1 MTLKNWI
8 VHRER
13 IGQPCFSHAEAAAAF
28 PALSP
33 NALDAALSRFRATG
47 LLQPVHRGFY
57 CVVPAHYALAGVVP
71 PFYYVDSLMRWMGR
85 PYYVALLSAAEL
97 WGAAH
102 QKVPVTQVMTELPPA
117 STSSRK
123 NPSIEWLYRR
133 RVPEAFLARKNG
145 ENGPVVYSGAELT
158 ALDLVRYA
166 GRAGGLSFVATV
178 LAELAEATDFAGA
191 GDGVFRTAAV
201 ADVQRLGYLFGE
213 VLGDGGRAGVIR
225 DELRRTGAAL
235 RTVPL
240 RPGPGGAPASGVDR
254 TWRVA
259 INEQIEVDE
268 L

>member
-8 VHRER
+8 VHQER
-13 IGQPCFSHAEAAAAF
+13 IGRPCFSHAEVAAAF

-57 CVVPAHYALAGVVP
+57 CVVPAHYALAGAVP
-71 PFYYVDSLMRWMGR
+71 PYYYIDPLMRWMGR

-97 WGAAH
+97 WGASH

-117 STSSRK
+117 STSASK
-123 NPSIEWLYRR
+123 NPSIEWIYRR

-145 ENGPVVYSGAELT
+145 ENGPIVYSGAELT

-178 LAELAEATDFAGA
+178 LAELAESTDFAGA

-213 VLGDGGRAGVIR
+213 VLGDAVRAGVIR

-240 RPGPGGAPASGVDR
+240 RPGPGGATASCVDR

>member
-1 MTLKNWI
+1 MNLKNWI

-57 CVVPAHYALAGVVP
+57 CVVPAHYALAGVIP

-117 STSSRK
+117 STSARK
-123 NPSIEWLYRR
+123 NPSIEWIYRR

-191 GDGVFRTAAV
+191 G
-201 ADVQRLGYLFGE
+201 DVQRLGYLFGE